1 MADDALALVELG
13 SVARGLRVLD
23 ALLKQA
29 PVRVLEANLVESGH
43 YLVLFTGGVAEVDES
58 YREALAVGADAV
70 LDRMMLPFAH
80 PDLLAGLRGAELHR
94 SADELDTLGVL
105 EGARVAPTL
114 AAVDQSLKEAD
125 VALAGVRVGVGLG
138 GRAWYVVCGAQHDV
152 EASLEAG
159 RTVLDAAG
167 AAHAVE
173 IIPRPHDEMVPWL
186 LRRPPFSLAAQE
198 A

>member
-1 MADDALALVELG
+1 MPDDALALVELG

-29 PVRVLEANLVESGH
+29 PVTILEANLVEPGH
-43 YLVLFTGGVAEVDES
+43 YLVLFCGGVAEVDES
-58 YREALAVGADAV
+58 YREALSVGDAAV
-70 LDRMMLPFAH
+70 LDHMMLPFAH
-80 PDLLAGLRGAELHR
+80 PDLLAGLRGAELQR
-94 SADELDTLGVL
+94 SADDLDTLGVL
-105 EGARVAPTL
+105 EGSRVAPTL
-114 AAVDQSLKEAD
+114 AAVDRSLKEAS

-152 EASLEAG
+152 EASIEAG
-159 RTVLDAAG
+159 QAVLDAAG

>member
-29 PVRVLEANLVESGH
+29 PVRVLEANLVEPGH
-43 YLVLFTGGVAEVDES
+43 YLVLFCGGVAEVDES
-58 YREALAVGADAV
+58 YREALAVGADSV
-70 LDRMMLPFAH
+70 LDQMMLPFAH
-80 PDLLAGLRGAELHR
+80 PDLLAGLRGAELRR
-94 SADELDTLGVL
+94 SADALDTLGVL

-114 AAVDQSLKEAD
+114 AALDQSLKEAD
-125 VALAGVRVGVGLG
+125 VSLAGVRVGVGLG

-152 EASLEAG
+152 EAGIDAG
-159 RTVLDAAG
+159 RAVLDAAG